1 MKKEI
6 MTACSGVIF
15 AAALAAQP
23 VQADEQSYVAKASE
37 EGKFCAKVEVR
48 DVTGQTR
55 MKRKCRTIAQ
65 WEKMGYQVTTPV
77 RVDLGEQHVD

>member
-6 MTACSGVIF
+6 LTACSGVIF

-23 VQADEQSYVAKASE
+23 AQADEQSYVAKASE
-37 EGKFCAKVEVR
+37 EGKFCARVEVR

-65 WEKMGYQVTTPV
+65 WEKMGYRVTTPV
-77 RVDLGEQHVD
+77 SVDLGEE